1 MGLVAD
7 RIPGSPRRPTVDD
20 RSGHGIASGE
30 GGWKVTVAGPTSS
43 QGWFTGS
50 WGVKVPGAVLLR
62 ALKLRK
68 AGGTSKMVT
77 VFVPRTDTESVPV
90 VIDDRGVSITRN
102 GRTVTTPL
110 PVG

>member
-1 MGLVAD
+1 MDVYK
-7 RIPGSPRRPTVDD
+7 
-20 RSGHGIASGE
+20 SGE

-62 ALKLRK
+62 ALKLPK

-77 VFVPRTDTESVPV
+77 VFVPRTDAESVPV

-110 PVG
+110 PVA